1 MGNKTNTESWA
12 GRARMC
18 FIETALWWEGEVNR
32 SDLTRVFG
40 LSEAQASADLQAY
53 QELNPGAMAYNM
65 RTKRYEGQEGMEC
78 VVHEPRLEEAVW
90 RPGSG
95 LGTEEEGGALA
106 VGMVSLPMREPK
118 AAVARRIVLAIRRRW
133 RVRVRY
139 WSVSSGTVSW
149 RWMAPHALAHDGYR
163 WHVRAWCENN
173 EDYRDFV
180 LARMER
186 TDWPVESEEGG
197 AFRAPVPD
205 VEWERWMTFTLRAS
219 SGLGEVERKAIE
231 RDYGMRGGR
240 LRYRVRAAMVRY
252 AVDHLRL
259 KLPGMAGLPVHL
271 EVVDEAGG

>member
-1 MGNKTNTESWA
+1 M
-12 GRARMC
+12 R

-53 QELNPGAMAYNM
+53 QELNPGGMAYNM
-65 RTKRYEGQEGMEC
+65 RTKRYEGQEGMRC
-78 VVHEPRLEEAVW
+78 VVHEPRLEEAVGM
-90 RPGSG
+90 PGSG
-95 LGTEEEGGALA
+95 LGVGLGAAEEEGGDALV
-106 VGMVSLPMREPK
+106 VGMVRLPMREPK
-118 AAVARRIVLAIRRRW
+118 TAVARRIVLAIRRRW

-139 WSVSSGTVSW
+139 WSVSSGTASW
-149 RWMAPHALAHDGYR
+149 RWLAPHALGHDGYR

-197 AFRAPVPD
+197 AFVAPVAD
-205 VEWERWMTFTLRAS
+205 FEWDEWVTLTLRAS
-219 SGLGEVERKAIE
+219 RALGAVERKAIE
-231 RDYGMRGGR
+231 MDYGMRAGKI
-240 LRYRVRAAMVRY
+240 RYRVRGAMLRY

-259 KLPGMAGLPVHL
+259 QMPGMEGLPVHL
-271 EVVDEAGG
+271 EVER